1 MKQEHSSGK
10 NSLLAKLRT
19 NPTAVLALCAAAI
32 LLTTVVTLAAVNRAR
47 QNAAGSTASSAGSQT
62 AGSQTSTPSGGEE
75 DERYE
80 SSDLDAEAYSG
91 TILPLTEDAGEEY
104 IKDTLFI
111 GDSNT
116 VRYMSYGFAELEHA
130 IGVIGMGA
138 SDART
143 LKSVKFKSYAE
154 MVTIPKAITIMQPQ
168 RIIIGFGTNN
178 LTGDL
183 DTYIKEY
190 TKTIKAIYDAYP
202 YCSIIVSAIPPVD
215 KHRDYPKVTM
225 QNVDEFNEAL
235 VEMCEKNG
243 WKFLN
248 TTEVL
253 KDEKTGFCKTEYTVQ
268 DGLHLSKE
276 GVSALFNYV
285 RTHAYETEDLRPKPL
300 KSVPTRGETPPDLIV
315 KDPLK
320 VEGGRPNEVTKVQIS
335 FTADEGGTVSG
346 TAEQSIEPGKQAETV
361 TAVPNEGYEFAGWSC
376 TVGRIEDVKNPVLT
390 FTVPGDAASYG
401 GVFVTASF
409 KPIGYSVRFSLSA
422 MAGGKLQQGE
432 SSGEAV
438 SVAVNSGKTASVI
451 LKLNEGYTVE
461 ENAAY
466 KLTKNAD
473 GTYTVSVPQVKS
485 DLEVKVQLKL
495 LATSTPKPTATPK
508 PSATPSATP
517 EATPSATPEA
527 TPAATPDA
535 TPETTPEV
543 TPVPA
548 TPEPTP
554 VPATPEPTPVPA
566 TPEPTPVP
574 ATPDPAPESPPPA
587 DPAA

>member
-1 MKQEHSSGK
+1 MKKEHSSGK

-62 AGSQTSTPSGGEE
+62 AGSQMSTPSGGEE

-80 SSDLDAEAYSG
+80 SSDLDTEAYSD

-253 KDEKTGFCKTEYTVQ
+253 KDKKTGFCKTEYTVQ

-495 LATSTPKPTATPK
+495 LATPTPKPTATPK

-527 TPAATPDA
+527 TPAA